1 MNGRTNSPGG
11 AIGSD
16 LQIPLD
22 PPSEFTP
29 VSGNNQVL
37 ISWVDPNDKYA
48 TPEGEVAQDPHQ
60 LISVWEK
67 TVIVRKVGSAP
78 TSINDGTVIL
88 SSTIR
93 NQYQSTEYTD
103 NTVTNNT
110 EYYYAAYAVNE
121 DNIESE
127 AAISNVTPKG
137 YEPTLENNTWTQIND
152 AASKGLAQSMWEIGD
167 TKSIVANG
175 RSLSVA
181 ILDFNHDFLTDGS
194 GKAKITF
201 GTMDR
206 VIDDV
211 YANDWDWDDEHDT
224 GGPSYALRYSKSQIR
239 DRLIN
244 TVYPSL
250 EAELKSCIKS
260 VTKYNYYCTN
270 NSTAL
275 STESTND
282 PVFAFD
288 PREIDFT
295 GQWNPNLTTGSNR
308 IYPYFST
315 PAVTL
320 RSYPIW
326 LRPCFYSGSTFQ
338 YATVSL
344 GSYDSIFNNNPFDH
358 INNGPGGNIASI
370 SFGFCI

>member
-22 PPSEFTP
+22 PPSEFTL

-67 TVIVRKVGSAP
+67 TVIVRKIGSAP

-88 SSTIR
+88 SSTVK
-93 NQYQSTEYTD
+93 NQYQSVEYAD

-127 AAISNVTPKG
+127 PSVSNVTPKG
-137 YEPTLENNTWTQIND
+137 FDPVLGNNTWTQINE
-152 AASKGLAQSMWEIGD
+152 AAQTGLAQSLWEIGD
-167 TKSIVANG
+167 TKQIIANG
-175 RSLSVA
+175 RGLNVA
-181 ILDFNHDFLTDGS
+181 ILDFDHDFLADGS
-194 GKAKITF
+194 GKAKISF

-211 YANDWDWDDEHDT
+211 YANDRDWEDAHSGVGQD
-224 GGPSYALRYSKSQIR
+224 YKLFYSKTQIR

-250 EAELKSCIKS
+250 IEELKAVVKP
-260 VTKYNYYCTN
+260 VTKYNYYM
-270 NSTAL
+270 SGGAL
-275 STESTND
+275 ATDETHD
-282 PVFAFD
+282 TLFAFD
-288 PREIDFT
+288 PKEIDFT
-295 GQWNPNLTTGSNR
+295 GYWSGVGSNR
-308 IYPYFST
+308 QYPYFST
-315 PAVTL
+315 PGVTL
-320 RSYPIW
+320 KSYSVW
-326 LRPCFYSGSTFQ
+326 LRPCMYGGSTFQ
-338 YATVSL
+338 YVSL
-344 GSYDSIFNNNPFDH
+344 KLTEYNSEFNNKVAGA
-358 INNGPGGNIASI
+358 ILNGPSGSRASI
-370 SFGFCI
+370 SFGFCV

>member
-11 AIGSD
+11 MVGEA
-16 LQIPLD
+16 LQVPLD
-22 PPSEFTP
+22 SPTDFSL

-37 ISWVDPNDKYA
+37 ISWTDPKDKYA
-48 TPEGEVAQDPHQ
+48 TPEGEVAQDPHE
-60 LISVWEK
+60 LISVWNK

-78 TSINDGTVIL
+78 NSIDDGTVIL

-137 YEPTLENNTWTQIND
+137 YEPILENNTWTQIND

-181 ILDFNHDFLTDGS
+181 ILDFDHDFLTDGS

-211 YANDWDWDDEHDT
+211 YANDRDWEDAHSGLGQD
-224 GGPSYALRYSKSQIR
+224 YKLFYSKTQIR

-250 EAELKSCIKS
+250 IEELKAVIKP
-260 VTKYNYYCTN
+260 VTKYNYYM
-270 NSTAL
+270 SGGAL
-275 STESTND
+275 ATDETHD
-282 PVFAFD
+282 TLFAFD
-288 PREIDFT
+288 PKEIDFT
-295 GQWNPNLTTGSNR
+295 GYWSGVGSNR
-308 IYPYFST
+308 QYPYFST
-315 PAVTL
+315 PSVTL
-320 RSYPIW
+320 KSYSVW
-326 LRPCFYSGSTFQ
+326 LRPCMYGGSTFQ
-338 YATVSL
+338 CVTISL
-344 GSYDSIFNNNPFDH
+344 ESYDPDFNNIPADYV
-358 INNGPGGNIASI
+358 NNGPGGIKASI